1 MYKSFF
7 YASRI
12 GVMCTLGLLA
22 DTISASNQDT
32 LTIMNSVEEIN
43 VVARVQQPTDN
54 HTHLTGQELNAANT
68 GQNLPYLLQQ
78 TPSLV
83 VTSDDGLGVGYTYFR
98 VRGTDH
104 TRINMTVNDVPLND
118 SESQTVFWVNMT
130 DMASSLSSIDVQ
142 RGVGPSTNGSSAFGA
157 SINMSTAP
165 SDSPHRGRE
174 SAADE
179 RDAMNDVSTP
189 DVAQVQVAFNGGMY
203 NTFREMVSARVELP
217 KNWYVAGRYSKVN
230 SDGYLERATSDL
242 YSYFGAVGYNGKR
255 TKVDLT
261 AFGGKE
267 KTYMAWDGIDKEILE
282 RNPRYNPAGEY
293 TDDEGKT
300 AYYDNQTDNYKQQ
313 HVQLHLSQKL
323 FPERRNNITSLRL
336 EATLHYTHGAGYYEQ
351 YRVGKSFA
359 SFGLPDYVD
368 EEENVIKET
377 DFVRQKHLRNHFYG
391 GVVALR
397 YMSEPV
403 DVQVGGAVNNYNGQH
418 FGNLIYCRIPD
429 YDLPEG
435 YEFYRNRGDK
445 LDANVYAKA
454 NWRVLNRGREC
465 LSLYGDLQYRYVDYQ
480 INGIND
486 EDLQPI
492 PVHETFH
499 FFNPKAGLTYVNG
512 GHQTYAQ
519 FAIANREPSR
529 KNYTEAGVNDIP
541 LPERLY
547 DYELGYTYAHRL
559 FSVGANVYFM
569 DYENQLVLT
578 GKYSDTG
585 AYLTRNV
592 QNSYR
597 TGVEI
602 TMTAP
607 LLPPKAPSDSPRRGR
622 GGAADEGDGQKRL
635 GDVPI
640 ARLYSGVSLEWMGS
654 LTLSRNRI
662 LDYTDWV
669 DLYDMDWNWM
679 GQEEVQFGNVDI
691 AFSPS
696 FTAHSVF
703 TLKYA
708 GMTAMLQTNV
718 VGKQYLDNTM
728 SEEASLPAYST
739 TNLHLEYM
747 LPLPQRWPH
756 IVLRCQ
762 VNNMFDAHYASN
774 GGNWMCMFTDGSRYY
789 TPWYYAQAGINV
801 HAGFVVRM

>member
-12 GVMCTLGLLA
+12 GVICTLGLLA
-22 DTISASNQDT
+22 GTVSASENDT

-130 DMASSLSSIDVQ
+130 DMASSLRSLDVQ
-142 RGVGPSTNGSSAFGA
+142 RGVGTSTNGSAAFGA
-157 SINMSTAP
+157 SINMRT
-165 SDSPHRGRE
+165 DKGQRT
-174 SAADE
+174 
-179 RDAMNDVSTP
+179 RDKGHMP
-189 DVAQVQVAFNGGMY
+189 QVQVAFNGGMY

-230 SDGYLERATSDL
+230 SDGYLERAASDL
-242 YSYFGAVGYNGKR
+242 YSYFGAVGYNGKW

-267 KTYMAWDGIDKEILE
+267 KTYMAWDGIDKETLE

-293 TDDEGKT
+293 TDDEGET

-313 HVQLHLSQKL
+313 HVQLHILHELLSK
-323 FPERRNNITSLRL
+323 RRAIGESLQV

-351 YRVGKSFA
+351 YRVGKRFA
-359 SFGLPDYVD
+359 SFGLPAYVAEDGTVVD
-368 EEENVIKET
+368 ES

-397 YMSEPV
+397 YMSEPA
-403 DVQVGGAVNNYNGQH
+403 DIQVGGAVNNYNGQH

-435 YEFYRNRGDK
+435 YEFYCNRGDK

-465 LSLYGDLQYRYVDYQ
+465 LNLYGDLQYRYVDYK

-492 PVHETFH
+492 PVHETFQ
-499 FFNPKAGLTYVNG
+499 FFNPKAGVTYVNG
-512 GHQTYAQ
+512 GHQLYGQ

-541 LPERLY
+541 QAERLY
-547 DYELGYTYAHRL
+547 DYELGYRYSHAR
-559 FSVGANVYFM
+559 FIVGMNLYFM
-569 DYENQLVLT
+569 DYDNQLVLT

-592 QNSYR
+592 KDSYR
-597 TGVEI
+597 TGMEF
-602 TMTAP
+602 TAGVQICNI
-607 LLPPKAPSDSPRRGR
+607 LRW
-622 GGAADEGDGQKRL
+622 DGN
-635 GDVPI
+635 I
-640 ARLYSGVSLEWMGS
+640 
-654 LTLSRNRI
+654 TLSRNRI
-662 LDYTDWV
+662 LNYTDWV

-679 GQEEVQFGNVDI
+679 EQKEVQFGNVDI

-696 FTAHSVF
+696 ITANSVF
-703 TLKYA
+703 TLQYA
-708 GMTAMLQTNV
+708 GLTAMLQTNV

-739 TNLHLEYM
+739 TNLHLEYI
-747 LPLPQRWPH
+747 LPLPQRWPN
-756 IVLRCQ
+756 IALRCQ

-801 HAGFVVRM
+801 HAGFVVTL